1 MKTNKEAN
9 KWHLIR
15 NDNGEWICDEN
26 AVFFES
32 NLEAGILQVYAARQ
46 KKPLHIQHGPNGTL
60 WCYKHEADAL
70 NFPAPEAKESKRT
83 LRIKK
88 QSSYGRKN

>member
-1 MKTNKEAN
+1 METNKETN

-15 NDNGEWICDEN
+15 NDNGEWISDEY
-26 AVFFES
+26 AVVFES
-32 NLEAGILQVYAARQ
+32 RLEAGILQVYAARQ
-46 KKPLHIQHGPNGTL
+46 NKPLSIQHGPNGTL

-70 NFPAPEAKESKRT
+70 NFPATEAKENKRI

-88 QSSYGRKN
+88 RYN

>member
-1 MKTNKEAN
+1 MKKNKENN

-15 NDNGEWICDEN
+15 NDNGEWISDEN

-70 NFPAPEAKESKRT
+70 NKYSRFQIPAMIWFELPICG
-83 LRIKK
+83 LL
-88 QSSYGRKN
+88 